1 MMFTPIT
8 ALATGLTHTR
18 STRNAWSTVKSGER
32 DVMGRQTSP
41 TLVTLGRLVRT
52 YRDASGILQKD
63 LANRLGYSDGWLSNL
78 ETGQLRPRGEQ
89 VASIEETLSLPRGA
103 LMAVY
108 DQLDNECLPLWFRPW
123 LEEEQRASVVR
134 SFELAIIPG
143 LLQTVGYARALLQD
157 DEPAVAARIDRQAI
171 RQREVPPAMYFVID
185 EAALYQDRG
194 GPKVMH
200 EQLMT
205 LADIA
210 SPRLTIQVVRST
222 ANPRSLG
229 AFTIAT
235 VDGNDVAYVE
245 TAVRGIV
252 TSGRDDLAVLSE
264 AWESIKANA
273 MPQNES
279 IEFIRRTAEERW
291 T

>member
-1 MMFTPIT
+1 
-8 ALATGLTHTR
+8 
-18 STRNAWSTVKSGER
+18 
-32 DVMGRQTSP
+32 MGRQTSP

>member
-1 MMFTPIT
+1 
-8 ALATGLTHTR
+8 
-18 STRNAWSTVKSGER
+18 
-32 DVMGRQTSP
+32 MGRQTSP

-78 ETGQLRPRGEQ
+78 ETGQLRPRSEQ
-89 VASIEETLSLPRGA
+89 VASIEEKLNLPRGA

-108 DQLDNECLPLWFRPW
+108 DQLDNESLPGWFRPW
-123 LEEEQRASVVR
+123 LEEERRAALVR
-134 SFELAIIPG
+134 SFEVALVPG
-143 LLQTVGYARALLQD
+143 LLQTDEYARALLQG
-157 DEPAVAARIDRQAI
+157 DEAAVAARMDRQSI
-171 RQREVPPAMYFVID
+171 RHREMPPALHFVLD
-185 EAALYQDRG
+185 EAVFYRERG
-194 GPKVMH
+194 GAKAMYD
-200 EQLMT
+200 QLMV
-205 LADIA
+205 LADSP
-210 SPRLTIQVVRST
+210 SPRLTIQVVRS
-222 ANPRSLG
+222 AVNPRSLG